1 MNVCKQTFYISY
13 MRISQKEKGA
23 IIQNLQHIISYEG
36 KDISVPSILMVYEFF
51 NKKRKR
57 TGVKRLKLAAVI

>member
-1 MNVCKQTFYISY
+1 
-13 MRISQKEKGA
+13 MRISQKEKGV